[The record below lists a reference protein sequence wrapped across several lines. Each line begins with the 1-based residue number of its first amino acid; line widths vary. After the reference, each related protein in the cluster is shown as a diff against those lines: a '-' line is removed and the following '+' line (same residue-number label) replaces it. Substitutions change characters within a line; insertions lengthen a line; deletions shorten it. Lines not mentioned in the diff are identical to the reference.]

1 MLVKCRQ
8 CICYECKQQFNID
21 PMQCVQSDCKWC
33 IYDKKSNGYT
43 TCSGYLDKGGTYGRD
58 AK

>member
-8 CICYECKQQFNID
+8 CICQECKKQFGID
-21 PMQCVQSDCKWC
+21 PMQCDLSDCKWC
-33 IYDKKSNGYT
+33 LNDNDYRGYR
-43 TCSGYLDKGGTYGRD
+43 TCSGYIDKGGTYGRN